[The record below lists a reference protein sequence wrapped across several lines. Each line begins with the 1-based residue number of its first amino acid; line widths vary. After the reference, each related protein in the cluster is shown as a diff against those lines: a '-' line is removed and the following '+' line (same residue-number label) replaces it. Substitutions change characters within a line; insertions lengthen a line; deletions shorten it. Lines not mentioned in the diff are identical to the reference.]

1 MPNIVLH
8 KGQSEILADL
18 FIKKICRNAVAVCS
32 RGWGKSFFAA
42 SAAMVAVNELLQLMP
57 SVTNKNVYIIAPTYS
72 QATDIYFPLLMYTF
86 SVADMCIKPPSKD
99 TGRFIF
105 PNGVELHLVS
115 YEAVERLRGSGAY
128 FVVCDEVSSW
138 TKMGGHKEAWQGIL
152 EPCIVTRWSPKRAKA
167 INAKSPG
174 RSLTI
179 STPKGYNY
187 LYDLYNLQETDNTW
201 KSYHFDYHS
210 SPYLDAE
217 EIERLRHTYDPLY
230 FAREYLASFEESG
243 NSVFYCFDRRIH
255 VDRDIKDIE
264 EHEDVYCCIDF
275 NVSIQA
281 TSVFV
286 IRGGQVFFIDEF
298 KGQPDTEQ
306 LAIAIN
312 GRYKSKPD
320 AKIKRKIYAFPDPSG
335 RSRKTSASVGV
346 TDFTILQN
354 AGFIVQAHKAAPAIV
369 DSVACVNRMLKTA
382 AGEINMYIHPRCSG
396 LIMSLERTAWVDNN
410 TDTAAIDKKEGVEHF
425 SDGVRYGIEYMF
437 PIQSHKKATAR
448 GFGF

>member
-275 NVSIQA
+275 NVSQDRNIKLYA
-281 TSVFV
+281 DDKFCEF
-286 IRGGQVFFIDEF
+286 GGYPEKDN
-298 KGQPDTEQ
+298 TEPS
-306 LAIAIN
+306 LPIN
-312 GRYKSKPD
+312 W
-320 AKIKRKIYAFPDPSG
+320 FE
-335 RSRKTSASVGV
+335 GV
-346 TDFTILQN
+346 TTIETQLL
-354 AGFIVQAHKAAPAIV
+354 VSCK
-369 DSVACVNRMLKTA
+369 
-382 AGEINMYIHPRCSG
+382 
-396 LIMSLERTAWVDNN
+396 
-410 TDTAAIDKKEGVEHF
+410 GVEYTQVGG
-425 SDGVRYGIEYMF
+425 SAR
-437 PIQSHKKATAR
+437 HKLDMTISLYH
-448 GFGF
+448 